1 MSVITVASDAYAD
14 YEDDFES
21 DELYVLLQDDFDPA
35 RFYKSLSQAL
45 DVLEGIKE
53 NAA

>member
-1 MSVITVASDAYAD
+1 MSVITVAGDVYAD
-14 YEDDFES
+14 YQDDFE
-21 DELYVLLQDDFDPA
+21 DNELYILMQDDFDPA

-45 DVLEGIKE
+45 VVLEGFKE